1 MAKAKKLPSGKWRT
15 QVYDY
20 TETLPDGRK
29 KKHMKSFTADTKKE
43 SEYLASQYAFTK
55 KSVPATSMTL
65 QEGIEKYIATYSA
78 VLSSTTIEGYKT
90 IKENAFK
97 SIMSTPISKIDS
109 DIMQRAVNEECQRK
123 STSRRCKGKPI
134 SSKTVVNEYG
144 LVASVIKKYSPGTIL
159 VVKLPTPAKVIHDI
173 SSPDV
178 IFNIVKGT
186 EIELPVLL
194 AMWLSFTLSEI
205 KGLTKS
211 GSIKGDYIF
220 IDQVT
225 VTVDGKEIDKKIAKN
240 DARNR
245 MLLMPEYIKQL
256 IDKVP
261 TDRLVT
267 ISAKAVSNRFTYML
281 RKNGL
286 PHMSFHDLRHVN
298 ASVMAMLNVPDKY
311 AMERGGWKT
320 DKIMKGTYMQTYR
333 AERIAVDQ
341 KIDDYFNSFIE
352 ESSHESSHKK

>member
-43 SEYLASQYAFTK
+43 SEYLASQYAFTR
-55 KSVPATSMTL
+55 KSAPATSMTL

-159 VVKLPTPAKVIHDI
+159 VVKLPTPARVIHNI

-178 IFNIVKGT
+178 IFNMVKGT
-186 EIELPVLL
+186 KIELPVLL

-281 RKNGL
+281 KKNGL

-341 KIDDYFNSFIE
+341 KIDEYFNSFIE
-352 ESSHESSHKK
+352 ESSHKSSHKK

>member
-1 MAKAKKLPSGKWRT
+1 M
-15 QVYDY
+15 
-20 TETLPDGRK
+20 
-29 KKHMKSFTADTKKE
+29 
-43 SEYLASQYAFTK
+43 
-55 KSVPATSMTL
+55 
-65 QEGIEKYIATYSA
+65 
-78 VLSSTTIEGYKT
+78 
-90 IKENAFK
+90 
-97 SIMSTPISKIDS
+97 
-109 DIMQRAVNEECQRK
+109 
-123 STSRRCKGKPI
+123 
-134 SSKTVVNEYG
+134 
-144 LVASVIKKYSPGTIL
+144 
-159 VVKLPTPAKVIHDI
+159 
-173 SSPDV
+173 
-178 IFNIVKGT
+178 VKGT

-245 MLLMPEYIKQL
+245 MLLMPEYIKEL
-256 IDKVP
+256 IDKVT

-267 ISAKAVSNRFTYML
+267 LSAKAVANRFTYML
-281 RKNGL
+281 KKNGL

-341 KIDDYFNSFIE
+341 KIDDYFNNFIGK
-352 ESSHESSHKK
+352 SSHESSHEK